1 MECNHGFTIQETEIF
16 RETAAKHFSAD
27 EQMALKV
34 RISNDPYLDAK
45 PLVEEAPAFLKLA
58 FPSKA
63 KRGCG
68 SPVVIYMVDE
78 AQCRVLLI
86 AVEDPVMLRAKLPG
100 LKSTL
105 KIAGHVALQLLLKA
119 LFG

>member
-1 MECNHGFTIQETEIF
+1 MSNDRFSIQETEIF
-16 RETAAKHFSAD
+16 RETAARHFSAE
-27 EQMALKV
+27 EQAALKI

-45 PLVEEAPAFLKLA
+45 LLVEEAPTFLKLA

-63 KRGCG
+63 KAGCR